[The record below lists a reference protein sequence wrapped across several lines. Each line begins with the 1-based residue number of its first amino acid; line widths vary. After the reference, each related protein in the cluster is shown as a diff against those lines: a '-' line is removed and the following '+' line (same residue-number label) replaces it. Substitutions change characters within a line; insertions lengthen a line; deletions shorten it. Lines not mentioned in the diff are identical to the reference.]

1 MARKSDPARIYQ
13 ARRAAIESNLTGSGM
28 PQDDA
33 ERWLAA
39 WEAYAAQEGLEGR
52 AALSGLDD
60 ADREFWQA
68 GADWICAERRARR

>member
-39 WEAYAAQEGLEGR
+39 WEGR